1 METPTQNNL
10 QAEIRILKYIRGA
23 FSHGNFYSFSNDI
36 TVVGYLDSDR
46 VGYVDEKKSTCGKKF
61 YFGKSAFIWSLNK
74 QDMIVLSTTEVEYI
88 APTSCASQTIWLQ
101 RLFEEMKHD

>member
-10 QAEIRILKYIRGA
+10 QAEIRILKYIRGT

-46 VGYVDEKKSTCGKKF
+46 VGYVDEKKSTCGKKN
-61 YFGKSAFIWSLNK
+61 YFGKSAFIRSSNK
-74 QDMIVLSTTEVEYI
+74 KEMIVLSTTEAGYI
-88 APTSCASQTIWLQ
+88 VATSCASQTIWL
-101 RLFEEMKHD
+101 